1 MVQLFEIV
9 INKISNI
16 ISLLQKLPITEQ
28 HTVRN
33 HQVSNQLPH
42 LGKEFG

>member
-1 MVQLFEIV
+1 MVDSLEIV
-9 INKISNI
+9 INRISNI

-33 HQVSNQLPH
+33 HQVSNQLPN
-42 LGKEFG
+42 LEKESG